1 MKQLGILML
10 AGALVLTSCK
20 NEQTKEQTNE
30 QTEEQAKENTA
41 NIVRPEPKTTVSGTS
56 FIDESENTYDK
67 EFQSG
72 SYTKEKYTVVSY
84 TTNAKFSDKDFEM
97 GAAPTEE
104 EQLLAV
110 NIAVE
115 SLESLGI
122 ASGMNASFSIHL
134 DDKAEEIQ
142 KVTSFTPEFYKAN
155 PDAVNLETVTNMI
168 VKKGE
173 KAEKVFYFV
182 IPKDADLSKAYLTL
196 YRGSDI
202 KELKVQLNP

>member
-1 MKQLGILML
+1 MKQISISILASVL
-10 AGALVLTSCK
+10 ILTSCK
-20 NEQTKEQTNE
+20 NEQTKEQTTE
-30 QTEEQAKENTA
+30 QTEQQTKENTT

-67 EFQSG
+67 QFQSG

-84 TTNAKFSDKDFEM
+84 TTNAKFSEKDFDY
-97 GAAPTEE
+97 GAPTNEQ
-104 EQLLAV
+104 QLLAV

-115 SLESLGI
+115 SLECDGLMYSNMNTSL
-122 ASGMNASFSIHL
+122 SIHI

-142 KVTSFTPEFYKAN
+142 KFTSFTPEFIKAN
-155 PDAVNLETVTNMI
+155 PNVVNLDTNSSLTI
-168 VKKGE
+168 KKGE
-173 KAEKVFYFV
+173 KAERVFYFI